1 MRKLLLITLPALAL
15 AVAALAF
22 GATAGA
28 KGTRSV
34 KFTDTVVGASI
45 TDTQSAMSLHDSR
58 LGNGAAV
65 QTIKITPT
73 GGTDTTVA
81 YFKTGS
87 ATSKDTFTIGQAD
100 ANGNAPLTG
109 TGKDVKGTGK
119 LKGITST
126 YTFSGTYNINT
137 TRFTV
142 KLVGTYK
149 LPR

>member
-1 MRKLLLITLPALAL
+1 MSKLLLITLPVIAI
-15 AVAALAF
+15 AALAF
-22 GATAGA
+22 GTTAGA

-45 TDTQSAMSLHDSR
+45 SDTQSAMSLHDSR

-65 QTIKITPT
+65 QTIKVTPT

-81 YFKTGS
+81 YFKSGS
-87 ATSKDTFTIGQAD
+87 ATSTDTFTIGQAD

-109 TGKDVKGTGK
+109 SGKDTKGTGK
-119 LKGITST
+119 LKGMTST

>member
-1 MRKLLLITLPALAL
+1 MRKLLLITLPVL

-45 TDTQSAMSLHDSR
+45 SDTQSAMSLHDSR

-65 QTIKITPT
+65 QTIKVTAS

-81 YFKTGS
+81 YFKSGS
-87 ATSKDTFTIGQAD
+87 ATSTDTFTIGQAD

-119 LKGITST
+119 LKGVTST

-142 KLVGTYK
+142 KLTGTYK
-149 LPR
+149 LPK

>member
-1 MRKLLLITLPALAL
+1 MRKLLLITLPAL

-34 KFTDTVVGASI
+34 TI
-45 TDTQSAMSLHDSR
+45 TDTAVAASISDTQGAMSLHDSR

-65 QTIKITPT
+65 QTIKITPA

-81 YFKTGS
+81 YFKSGS
-87 ATSKDTFTIGQAD
+87 ATSTDTFTIGQAD
-100 ANGNAPLTG
+100 ANGNAALTG
-109 TGKDVKGTGK
+109 SRKDVKGTGK

-142 KLVGTYK
+142 KLSGTYK
-149 LPR
+149 LPK

>member
-1 MRKLLLITLPALAL
+1 MRKLLVITLPAL

-45 TDTQSAMSLHDSR
+45 SDTQGAMSLHDSR

-65 QTIKITPT
+65 QTIKVTPT

-81 YFKTGS
+81 YFKSGS
-87 ATSKDTFTIGQAD
+87 ATSTDTFTIGQAD
-100 ANGNAPLTG
+100 ANGNAALTG

-126 YTFSGTYNINT
+126 YTFSGTYNVNT

-142 KLVGTYK
+142 KLSGTYK
-149 LPR
+149 LPK